1 MKMKNILKSIILLLL
16 ISACTNTVKE
26 KTIEEEQIIIPPFVE
41 EKIDSTPTVN
51 KPLEYRQAEGLKG
64 LLYHFSDN
72 WEELYSERN
81 NYWNNTGIRGRYQK
95 IKHKIGIHILQTIL
109 DENVFLAGPHDYGF
123 MNYQSSSFGEYNPLF
138 LSNLYNELS
147 KLYSDEEFVNNFQ
160 YLYDSQLKRYLRTYY
175 ISYSYAANNEKYIFE
190 YSPNFDE
197 FSTKIDR
204 KGYNWYEANTCS
216 KFWVRRSID
225 GTSNDFFKLLS
236 LALETFDTNFLHE
249 NKVKEIKMQDSISY
263 GQWISNQYNEGC

>member
-1 MKMKNILKSIILLLL
+1 MKKIFKFITLLFL
-16 ISACTNTVKE
+16 ISACTSTVKE
-26 KTIEEEQIIIPPFVE
+26 NTTEEQKIIKPIVEKEINSTDTANKRIEE
-41 EKIDSTPTVN
+41 
-51 KPLEYRQAEGLKG
+51 RQAEGIKR
-64 LLYHFSDN
+64 LLYHCSDN
-72 WEELYSERN
+72 WEELYSESD
-81 NYWNNTGIRGRYQK
+81 NYWNSTGIRGRYQK
-95 IKHKIGIHILQTIL
+95 IRHKIGIHILQTIL